1 MRVGVLVRYV
11 RSGDGLGLASN
22 HGRFARQMNYLPH
35 RRRRGLPLWP
45 RPSSGYQVVKRTID
59 LAISAAALVVLAL
72 PMLVLAVMIKME
84 DPSSPAVFR
93 QTRCGLGGRRFQL
106 LKFRTMARDAELLK
120 EQLRDRSAV
129 AWPDFRVHDDPRV
142 TRIGRVLR
150 RTSLDEL
157 PQLINVLR
165 GEMSLV
171 GPRPTSFD
179 LETYELWQT
188 GRLAFRPGIT
198 GPWQVN
204 GRDSMSFEERC
215 RLEIRF
221 FRRPS
226 IAAELRLLL
235 ATVRVVLRR
244 TGVA

>member
-1 MRVGVLVRYV
+1 M
-11 RSGDGLGLASN
+11 S
-22 HGRFARQMNYLPH
+22 YLPRG
-35 RRRRGLPLWP
+35 RRLSPLWP
-45 RPSSGYQVVKRTID
+45 GPPSWYHVIKRAID
-59 LAISAAALVVLAL
+59 LVLAGAALVVLAL
-72 PMLVLAVMIKME
+72 PMLVIAVMIKAM

-93 QTRCGLGGRRFQL
+93 QTRWGLGGRRFQL
-106 LKFRTMARDAELLK
+106 LKFRTMVRDAELLK
-120 EQLRDRSAV
+120 EHLRARSAV
-129 AWPDFRVHDDPRV
+129 SWPDFRVRDDPRV

-150 RTSLDEL
+150 KTSLDEL

-235 ATVRVVLRR
+235 ATVRVVVRR